1 MLSESKFLLKKKL
14 TIGGNVT
21 ENEPMIKGD
30 WRTATNRTIAKTLI
44 ENLVNLLQGKVSYM
58 ECSDRTT
65 HHKKIVIEY
74 DHKKKNV

>member
-1 MLSESKFLLKKKL
+1 M
-14 TIGGNVT
+14 IGDNVT

-44 ENLVNLLQGKVSYM
+44 ENLKNLLGGKVHHF

-65 HHKKIVIEY
+65 YHKKIVIEY
-74 DHKKKNV
+74 DHKQK